1 MDLNLEIPQGHNF
14 IRSIGEEGIRVHNHY
29 YNRPFILSAT
39 HVESEWNVASLEDI
53 NADNL
58 QLIFDMQPEVV
69 LIGCGQQQKFLP
81 PAKQMLFLGRNIGV
95 EIMITEAACYTFNVL
110 VAEGRRV
117 VAALFTQ

>member
-14 IRSIGEEGIRVHNHY
+14 IRSIGNEGIRIHDHY
-29 YNRPFILSAT
+29 YTSPFILSAT
-39 HVESEWNVASLEDI
+39 DLESQWDCAAVDDI
-53 NADNL
+53 DAENL
-58 QLIFDMQPEVV
+58 QVIFDMQPEVV
-69 LIGCGQQQKFLP
+69 IIGCGQQQKFLP

>member
-14 IRSIGEEGIRVHNHY
+14 IRSIGEEGIRVHDQY
-29 YNRPFILSAT
+29 YNKPFILSAT
-39 HVESEWNVASLEDI
+39 HLEPWDVASIDDI
-53 NADNL
+53 ETENL
-58 QLIFDMQPEVV
+58 QVIFDLQPEVV
-69 LIGCGQQQKFLP
+69 LIGCGQQQKFLAP
-81 PAKQMLFLGRNIGV
+81 EKQILFLGRDIGV